1 VVICEDTPAAY
12 LVHGVVKLGSNHGT
26 TATASLVAAAIRAFC
41 ADVLGL
47 DPEFL
52 TPNWTRRWYCV
63 GDPAGGHAATPNS
76 RPEFE
81 EYRKVGFEIQA
92 PANRLTARAET
103 NIRAVQR
110 LLLGHPKPL
119 LVSQA
124 TADDFIIDARNNVW
138 PTDAVGN
145 RRIGATVP
153 LDDKHNHAM
162 RAFAY
167 LVVTKFEPPDERE
180 RQGHD
185 PREDDDELLVG
196 GLSYGEV
203 M

>member
-1 VVICEDTPAAY
+1 M
-12 LVHGVVKLGSNHGT
+12 
-26 TATASLVAAAIRAFC
+26 
-41 ADVLGL
+41 
-47 DPEFL
+47 
-52 TPNWTRRWYCV
+52 
-63 GDPAGGHAATPNS
+63 
-76 RPEFE
+76 
-81 EYRKVGFEIQA
+81 
-92 PANRLTARAET
+92 
-103 NIRAVQR
+103 QR

-145 RRIGATVP
+145 RRIGSTTP
-153 LDDKHNHAM
+153 LDDKHNHTM

-167 LVVTKFEPPDERE
+167 LCVTKFEPPDERE
-180 RQGHD
+180 RQWHD